1 MSSFAKAYYVY
12 IMSNVSKMLYTGVPG
27 DLEMRIFRHKA
38 KLTDGFTKRYNMY
51 RLVYFETFG
60 DIRDAIAREK
70 QIKGWLRTKKVA
82 LIELVNPE
90 WRDLAPEWMQKS
102 RSVKE
107 LSS

>member
-1 MSSFAKAYYVY
+1 MSSFAKTYHVY
-12 IMSNVSKMLYTGVPG
+12 IMSNVSKMLYTGVTG
-27 DLEMRIFRHKA
+27 DLGMRILRHKT
-38 KLTDGFTKRYNMY
+38 KQTDGFTKRYNVH
-51 RLVYFETFG
+51 RLVYLEAFG

-90 WRDLAPEWMQKS
+90 WKDLAPEWMQKG
-102 RSVKE
+102 RSAKK